1 MEAFVL
7 LRSKTLQDQNKIVE
21 LEAKKISG
29 NANSELTNR
38 ISKIDE
44 LAKYQ
49 GHILEEC
56 MNKKHDLEL
65 QLQKT

>member
-1 MEAFVL
+1 M
-7 LRSKTLQDQNKIVE
+7 LRCRTLPDQNTIVE
-21 LEAKKISG
+21 LEAKKICGSG
-29 NANSELTNR
+29 NSELTNK

-56 MNKKHDLEL
+56 MKRKHDLEL